1 MPYVADPELAGFIQA
16 LPKTETHLHME
27 GAMPWELQMRVDPAR
42 ALVPPPSWADDY
54 RFPDFQTFLEVLI
67 GSYKDFLTCPEHYGE
82 AAGLVFSRHLEQN
95 VRYVEF
101 SIDAFTSELAGISLR
116 EVAQAILAAAP
127 PGLEARLFVGF
138 HRDGHSD
145 AIRETAYGCLEWP
158 EVSGIDI
165 HDVETKPFADW
176 LVDLYAEARK
186 RGKVTKAHAGE
197 FGDAGYVREAVERLE
212 VDRIEHGIRAVED
225 PSVLALLRE
234 KGVTL
239 DVCPISNVKLQA
251 SGPMSEHPIRTLFD
265 GGVACTVS
273 TDDPLVFGNR
283 LSEEY
288 VALSRDLRFTRKEL
302 IRVARNGWEAA
313 LIPDALRRAKLAE
326 LDALEGLVEGD

>member
-1 MPYVADPELAGFIQA
+1 MSYVADPELAAFIQA

-27 GAMPWELQMRVDPAR
+27 GAMPWELQMRVAPSR
-42 ALVPPPSWADDY
+42 AIKPLPSWADDY
-54 RFPDFQTFLEVLI
+54 RFPDFQTFLELLI

-82 AAGLVFSRHLEQN
+82 AAALVFSRQLEQN

-116 EVAQAILAAAP
+116 EVIQAILSAVP
-127 PGLEARLFVGF
+127 PQLEARLFVGF
-138 HRDGHSD
+138 HRDGHSE
-145 AIRETAYGCLEWP
+145 AIRKTAYDCLDWP

-176 LVDLYAEARK
+176 LVDYYAEARK
-186 RGKVTKAHAGE
+186 KGKLKKAHAGE
-197 FGDAGYVREAVERLE
+197 FGNAGYVREAIERLD
-212 VDRIEHGIRAVED
+212 VDRIEHGIRAAED
-225 PSVLALLRE
+225 PSVLELIRA
-234 KGVTL
+234 KGITL

-251 SGPMSEHPIRTLFD
+251 SGPMSEHPIRRLLD
-265 GGVACTVS
+265 AGVACTVS

-288 VALSRDLRFTRKEL
+288 IALAQDLGFTRKEL
-302 IRVARNGWEAA
+302 VGVARNGWKAA
-313 LIPDALRRAKLAE
+313 LIPEALRESKLAE
-326 LDALEGLVEGD
+326 LDVLEALL